1 MDDQPSAVS
10 RRHPQM
16 RAAAAARS
24 IGRRCGPEKSLT
36 QHIYGMVDQGE
47 QDEQRLTVSG
57 LAHLK
62 AIERTTP
69 SSPLMEQRLL
79 RRPPEMAR
87 SV

>member
-1 MDDQPSAVS
+1 
-10 RRHPQM
+10 
-16 RAAAAARS
+16 
-24 IGRRCGPEKSLT
+24 
-36 QHIYGMVDQGE
+36 MVDQGE